1 MCLGLVLMR
10 NTDADCQ
17 AENSL
22 EEVMKRCHGRRNCAL
37 KVATKVFGDPCPER
51 THKYLNVVY
60 SCVSRKVFRKPRRYI
75 GLPKVQPG
83 RPLNP
88 DDKPTQVIELISP
101 ELIEAEI
108 PPVVEY
114 SFEDSDMAIA
124 VTDLITEVYP
134 PDPVQGWFVS
144 SMALANFV
152 MATKRH
158 NLGSGDGLLLAV
170 QEENRID
177 INELWRRP
185 PSPLILANRTFDN
198 QNGNR
203 PRQVETGFGSH
214 SVHTG
219 VDRAPSL
226 SDSNSTIHQVEI
238 DSNRNTIQ
246 RVQRAP
252 SESTTVSWQARTFA
266 SSNRSQELD
275 SNRSTLP
282 RDSREPSEITTYH
295 NDGTLPFPGSRPL
308 NNYYP

>member
-1 MCLGLVLMR
+1 MYEDVG
-10 NTDADCQ
+10 A
-17 AENSL
+17 
-22 EEVMKRCHGRRNCAL
+22 
-37 KVATKVFGDPCPER
+37 
-51 THKYLNVVY
+51 
-60 SCVSRKVFRKPRRYI
+60 VSIFRKTNVFQ
-75 GLPKVQPG
+75 KH
-83 RPLNP
+83 
-88 DDKPTQVIELISP
+88 ISIS
-101 ELIEAEI
+101 L
-108 PPVVEY
+108 
-114 SFEDSDMAIA
+114 
-124 VTDLITEVYP
+124 L
-134 PDPVQGWFVS
+134 
-144 SMALANFV
+144 
-152 MATKRH
+152 ATKRH